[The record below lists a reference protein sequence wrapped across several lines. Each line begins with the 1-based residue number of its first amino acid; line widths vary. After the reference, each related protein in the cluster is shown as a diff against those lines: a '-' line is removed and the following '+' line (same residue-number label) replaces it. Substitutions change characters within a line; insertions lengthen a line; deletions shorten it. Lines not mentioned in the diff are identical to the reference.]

1 MAAVSENYTFRPS
14 TTNDKESIWKILQ
27 QAIAR
32 RKSEGSDQWQQG
44 YPNPETVEVDIQK
57 NWGFV
62 LEIDGV
68 VAGYAAVIFEVEPA
82 YEIIEGNW
90 LTKGKYVVIHRVA
103 IADKFAGQGLATKI
117 FLEIEK
123 VALDQ
128 NIFSIKVDTNFD
140 NIPMLKILDKLNYTY
155 CGEVYFRGSARK
167 AFEKIL
173 R

>member
-1 MAAVSENYTFRPS
+1 MAAISENYTFRPS

-44 YPNPETVEVDIQK
+44 YPNPETVEGDIQK